1 MPIETIVKTEN
12 LTRRFGEVTAVKDLN
27 IEIMKGQVFGF
38 LGPNGSGKTTT
49 IAMMLQLIQPTR
61 GKVYLFGR
69 ELTADSLQRVGTV
82 MDSFGFY
89 PNFSG
94 WDNLMIFGSLHK
106 STDKKRVAE
115 VLETV
120 GLTDRARSK
129 FRTYSL
135 GMKQRLS
142 IALALLDDPELLIFD
157 EPTNG
162 MDPEGITE
170 IRNLI
175 NKLAGSG
182 KTIFLASHL
191 LTEVEQ
197 VCTHLAILKKGVV
210 VKQGEMAELLAE
222 AGSGTL
228 EIAVKDLP
236 KAVTLLKGA
245 GYETNQEGGKV
256 IVRAQQADAE
266 NVTALLASN
275 GVYITEMAHS
285 RTSLEDVFMEAT
297 SNTDP
302 GITNK

>member
-1 MPIETIVKTEN
+1 MPTETIVKTEN
-12 LTRRFGEVTAVKDLN
+12 LTRRFREVIAVKDLN

-49 IAMMLQLIQPTR
+49 IAMMLKLIQPTR

-69 ELTADSLQRVGTV
+69 ELTADSLKRVGTV
-82 MDSFGFY
+82 MDSHGFY
-89 PNFSG
+89 ANFSG
-94 WDNLMIFGSLHK
+94 RDNLMIFGSLHK
-106 STDKKRVAE
+106 PADKRRVAE
-115 VLETV
+115 VLEMA

-175 NKLAGSG
+175 NELAGSG

-210 VKQGEMAELLAE
+210 VKQGEMAGLLAE
-222 AGSGTL
+222 ADSGTL
-228 EIAVKDLP
+228 VIMAKDMP
-236 KAVTLLKGA
+236 QAVTLLKGA
-245 GYETNQEGGKV
+245 GYNARQEGGKV
-256 IVRAQQADAE
+256 IVKARQADAE
-266 NVTALLASN
+266 NVTAMLASN
-275 GVYITEMAHS
+275 GVYITEMMHS
-285 RTSLEDVFMEAT
+285 RTSLEDVFMKAT
-297 SNTDP
+297 GNE
-302 GITNK
+302 ITKQE

>member
-1 MPIETIVKTEN
+1 MPTETIVKTEN
-12 LTRRFGEVTAVKDLN
+12 LTRRFGEVIAVKDLN

-49 IAMMLQLIQPTR
+49 IAMLLKLIQPTR

-69 ELTADSLQRVGTV
+69 ELTANSLRRVGTV
-82 MDSFGFY
+82 MDTFGFY

-94 WDNLMIFGSLHK
+94 LDNLMIFGSLHK
-106 STDKKRVAE
+106 SADKRRVAE
-115 VLETV
+115 VLEMV

-129 FRTYSL
+129 FRIYSL

-175 NKLAGSG
+175 NELAESG

-228 EIAVKDLP
+228 VIAAKDIA

-245 GYETNQEGGKV
+245 GYDARQEGGKV
-256 IVRAQQADAE
+256 IIKARQADAE
-266 NVTALLASN
+266 NVTAMLASN

-285 RTSLEDVFMEAT
+285 RTSLEDVFMKAT
-297 SNTDP
+297 SD
-302 GITNK
+302 TNSSQASI